1 MPAVANAGGHGP
13 GSRFAWARIAAIIW
27 AVVLGGCATD
37 TAPGAAMATG
47 AAAPRLLTPW
57 VSLSG
62 ARLSSGIDAGGAPA
76 VASGLVGFQR
86 FVHPAA
92 VAGRGPET
100 YIADIGSGAVYRYD
114 SRFNVMVALPGI
126 LAQTGIQLH
135 VAADFSLYVLDR
147 SQRRVLHYARSGQ
160 LLGTFSDDLN
170 LGRPVDVA
178 LDKTRGRVLVADAM
192 HNHLVAFHPLGR
204 ASYVIHLRGGAGERV
219 FGIAAMA
226 VGAEG
231 IFLSDPLC
239 GCIAQVSLD
248 GDVLGTFG
256 EHELGQPGPIAV
268 DREGRVFVIDT
279 FDGSLKVF
287 QDGNLIHDLAAG
299 ELGLRGINDLWVGD
313 GEIVLSSGTG
323 AGVSILRLAPAVA
336 R

>member
-1 MPAVANAGGHGP
+1 
-13 GSRFAWARIAAIIW
+13 
-27 AVVLGGCATD
+27 
-37 TAPGAAMATG
+37 
-47 AAAPRLLTPW
+47 
-57 VSLSG
+57 
-62 ARLSSGIDAGGAPA
+62 
-76 VASGLVGFQR
+76 
-86 FVHPAA
+86 

-135 VAADFSLYVLDR
+135 VAADFSLYMLDPPR
-147 SQRRVLHYARSGQ
+147 RRVLHYARSGQ
-160 LLGTFSDDLN
+160 LLGTFSEDLN

-178 LDKTRGRVLVADAM
+178 LDEVRGRVLVADGM
-192 HNHLVAFHPLGR
+192 YNHLVAFHPLGR
-204 ASYVIHLRGGAGERV
+204 ASYVIPLRGGAGERV

-226 VGAEG
+226 IGAEG

-248 GDVLGTFG
+248 GEVLGTFG
-256 EHELGQPGPIAV
+256 QHELNQPGPVAV
-268 DREGRVFVIDT
+268 DRDHRVFVIDT

-287 QDGNLIHDLAAG
+287 LHGELIHDLAAG
-299 ELGLRGINDLWVGD
+299 ELGLQGINDLWVGD

-323 AGVSILRLAPAVA
+323 AGVSIMRLAPAVA